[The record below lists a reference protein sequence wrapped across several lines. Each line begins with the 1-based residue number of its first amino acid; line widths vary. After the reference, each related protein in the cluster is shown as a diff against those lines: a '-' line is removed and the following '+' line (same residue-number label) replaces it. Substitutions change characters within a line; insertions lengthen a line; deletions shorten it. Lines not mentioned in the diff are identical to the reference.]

1 MKSGKKRAAEIKIRR
16 NQRTVKRLSGN
27 TEAPR
32 EPRSFLTAPVNEAL
46 LAPYKSYGVPKFV
59 ERGFYVAV
67 PFRCAG
73 CGAAEIWTATQQK
86 WWYEVAKGYV
96 YSTAKLCRPC
106 RRKEQG
112 RRDRARR
119 VHLKGLANRQK

>member
-1 MKSGKKRAAEIKIRR
+1 MKSGKKRAAEIKTRR
-16 NQRTVKRLSGN
+16 NQLAVKRLGGN
-27 TEAPR
+27 KNAPR

-46 LAPYKSYGVPKFV
+46 LGSYNSYGVPKFV

-67 PFRCAG
+67 PFRCAA
-73 CGAAEIWTATQQK
+73 CGTEEIWTATQQK

-106 RRKEQG
+106 RRKERE
-112 RRDRARR
+112 RRDGARR
-119 VHLKGLANRQK
+119 VHLEGLVNKQK

>member
-1 MKSGKKRAAEIKIRR
+1 MKRGKKPAAAIKGTC
-16 NQRTVKRLSGN
+16 NQRAEKRLSGN
-27 TEAPR
+27 KEAPR
-32 EPRSFLTAPVNEAL
+32 ESRLFLTAPVNEAL

-59 ERGFYVAV
+59 ERRFYVAV

-73 CGAAEIWTATQQK
+73 CGVAEIWTATQQK

-106 RRKEQG
+106 RRKEQE
-112 RRDRARR
+112 RRDGARR
-119 VHLKGLANRQK
+119 VHLKGLANKQK